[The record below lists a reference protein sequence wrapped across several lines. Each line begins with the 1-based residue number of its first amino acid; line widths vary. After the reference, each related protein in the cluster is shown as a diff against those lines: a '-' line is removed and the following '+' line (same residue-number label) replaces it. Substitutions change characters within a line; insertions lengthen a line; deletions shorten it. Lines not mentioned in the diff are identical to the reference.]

1 MRWQQPTSFLS
12 TSRDELLPFREVMYE
27 GVEIDCARL
36 GHGLLDDAGAF
47 SGALVRTVAALKT
60 MRKGAVYLKVDMQQ
74 SHCIPI
80 AATAGFQYHHAEG
93 DAATLLLWLPE
104 DVECKVP
111 PFATHQV
118 GVAGAIV
125 KGDHLLVVRENSK
138 VNYKHN
144 WKLPGGLV
152 NLNEDLSDAAV
163 REVRVLVVHTHTHT
177 NGSAALACGG
187 LPYHSFLLPP

>member
-1 MRWQQPTSFLS
+1 
-12 TSRDELLPFREVMYE
+12 MYD
-27 GVEIDCARL
+27 GVEIDCAGL
-36 GHGLLDDAGAF
+36 EHGLLDDAGAF
-47 SGALVRTVAALKT
+47 SAALVRTVGALNT

-80 AATAGFQYHHAEG
+80 AATLGFVYHHAEG
-93 DAATLLLWLPE
+93 PSATLLLWLPE

-125 KGDHLLVVRENSK
+125 KGDKLLVVRENSK

-163 REVRVLVVHTHTHT
+163 REVRVLAYTHTCTHTHT
-177 NGSAALACGG
+177 NGHAAIACGWV
-187 LPYHSFLLPP
+187 P